1 MIEVYH
7 KEYHNKVV
15 KEVTYYFNINSRGYK
30 KYYEVIYE
38 LIADIDYYYSKYF
51 VEIDG
56 KIENTEKIKNEIIK
70 YTPILFENI
79 REKRRLSV
87 LAKFILYL
95 IAINNSTSIYKIV
108 KEVKYHNNGNEIHL
122 SSNAFIKSA
131 YKLLPLFEKIYK

>member
-1 MIEVYH
+1 MITDV
-7 KEYHNKVV
+7 N
-15 KEVTYYFNINSRGYK
+15 YYF
-30 KYYEVIYE
+30 
-38 LIADIDYYYSKYF
+38 SKYT
-51 VEIDG
+51 
-56 KIENTEKIKNEIIK
+56 IELNGEVRHAEKIKNEIIK